1 MVKKL
6 IKHEF
11 VYYVRTL
18 GLALPIVLLMGI
30 MTRLFHLFRNGSV
43 INEIAAY
50 SSTAMFIIASIALI
64 VLSTVISVV
73 RFYKNM
79 YSSEG
84 YLTFTLPVTN
94 HQHLLVKLGA
104 AMVCQAACLL
114 TVFLATAIAS
124 FEVPEGS
131 NIFKTVR
138 YLFEQL
144 FWGCGTANA
153 IFYIIEGIL
162 LLFLGS
168 AFGFLL
174 YYACITVGQTAKK
187 NRILMAVGAYFIYY
201 VATQVVSTVLV
212 MLATVVGLSGG
223 FFTSIIDWLAEHPME
238 TMHIYMTVCV
248 VIYAVLTVAAY
259 IVTHRIMTKKLNL
272 E

>member
-6 IKHEF
+6 IKNEF
-11 VYYVRTL
+11 IYYLRTL
-18 GLALPIVLLMGI
+18 GLALPIVLAMGI
-30 MTRLFHLFRNGSV
+30 MTRIFALFRNGNV
-43 INEIAAY
+43 INEIAIF

-94 HQHLLVKLGA
+94 HQHLLVKLCV
-104 AMVCQAACLL
+104 AMVCQAACFI
-114 TVFLATAIAS
+114 TVFLALGIAS
-124 FEVPEGS
+124 FEVVDGF
-131 NIFKTVR
+131 NIFKLVG
-138 YLFEQL
+138 YLFDYL
-144 FWGCGTANA
+144 FSSYGTANA
-153 IFYIIEGIL
+153 LFYIIEGIFI
-162 LLFLGS
+162 LFFGS
-168 AFGFLL
+168 AFSFLL

-201 VATQVVSTVLV
+201 VATQVISTVLV
-212 MLATVVGLSGG
+212 MIVTLLGLSGSLDVI
-223 FFTSIIDWLAEHPME
+223 FEWIAEHPME
-238 TMHIYMTVCV
+238 MLHIYMTVGAIV
-248 VIYAVLTVAAY
+248 YAAFAVAGY
-259 IVTHRIMTKKLNL
+259 FVTHSIMTKKLNL